1 MGWVAIRAKIKDKLD
16 ALVTGGTLGSVWNGE
31 QYKPN
36 MDIPAY
42 PAAEI
47 VRLQSEPAYWTNK
60 EDMQAYVFSINL
72 YMPLTEDN
80 WDEVEIAMD
89 PIVDAVTQAFLDD
102 ASLGGAADGRIQPIA
117 MAAVQHTWNGKVH
130 RRDMITL
137 KCNKITAMDD

>member
-1 MGWVAIRAKIKDKLD
+1 MGWVAIRAKIKTKLD
-16 ALVTGGTLGSVWNGE
+16 ALVTAGTLGSVWNGE

-47 VRLQSEPAYWTNK
+47 VRLQSEPTYFTNK

-72 YMPLTEDN
+72 YTPLTDDG
-80 WDEVEIAMD
+80 WDLAEIAMD
-89 PIVDAVTQAFLDD
+89 SVVDAVTQAFLDD
-102 ASLGGAADGRIQPIA
+102 VSLTGSVDGRIQPMA
-117 MAAVQHTWNGKVH
+117 MAAVQHTWNGKTC
-130 RRDMITL
+130 RRDMILL